1 MNLPAASAQAIPT
14 NATADGQES
23 FNLFELLDAA
33 VEQKWLIGSLTAV
46 GLALGIAGAQLATPI
61 YQASTTLHIES
72 KSDSDLSPLL
82 AGNSNNSTATEIE
95 ILRSRS
101 VIGEAVKRLQ
111 LDVKAS
117 PKYVPYV
124 GKWLSRNANGPS
136 KPGFLGMDGYV
147 SGNEALILGQVA
159 IPVDFSGTLTLR
171 LIDGGYMLLSAD
183 GKELGQGK
191 IGQQLSFDLQG
202 QPGSLTVNSATGMP
216 GAEFVLARLLPLDV
230 TQALQNQLRVAEV
243 RPNTGVINVS
253 LESTDQAQVSLILN
267 AISEVFVQQSTQRRA
282 AEAGK
287 SIAFLD
293 NLLPQI
299 RKEVDANEAKLN
311 QFRIQQGIFDLSLE
325 FQNLVQEGT
334 AQRLKLV
341 ELQQLRNEYNKRYT
355 PEHPAYQALSS
366 KIEELG
372 NQINQLDA
380 KASNL
385 PAVEQELLRLQRDF
399 KISDGIYTQLL
410 GNYQQLRLTKEG
422 KLGNVRVI
430 DPAILPLYPSKP
442 NKPGIV
448 GMAGGLGLALGLGLA
463 FLRQRQRSGI
473 RHSDE
478 LEHKLGLNVFA
489 TIPLSAAQQLLAE
502 QVQAK
507 QGGLQLLAAYK
518 PDDAAIESLRSLRT
532 TLQFAMLDAPN
543 NLVVMTG
550 PTPNVGKSFVSTNFA
565 AVLAAA
571 GKRVLLIDADM
582 RKGYIHSFLGLQRG
596 QGLSELVAGSLSLEQ
611 VLHREVQPGLDFIS
625 TGTLPP
631 NPAELLMSPATSQ
644 MLQSLGTQYDMVIID
659 TPPVLAVSDTAVLAQ
674 QAGTLFLLARA
685 EISTLAEVQEAVK
698 RLQQAG
704 TKPSGILFNGVDLS
718 KRRYGYGYGYGYGY
732 RYGRYQYRYQYR
744 NYDYGNKA

>member
-1 MNLPAASAQAIPT
+1 MNSPAAAAQAIP
-14 NATADGQES
+14 APAAADDQES
-23 FNLFELLDAA
+23 FNLLELLDAV
-33 VEQKWLIGSLTAV
+33 VEQKWLIGSLTAA
-46 GLALGIAGAQLATPI
+46 GLALGVAGAQLATPI
-61 YQASTTLHIES
+61 YQASTTLQIES
-72 KSDSDLSPLL
+72 KSDSNLSPML

-111 LDVKAS
+111 FDVKAS
-117 PKYVPYV
+117 PRYIPYV
-124 GKWLSRNANGPS
+124 GKWLARNASSPS
-136 KPGFLGMDGYV
+136 KPGFLGMGGYV
-147 SGNEALILGQVA
+147 SGNEALVLGQVEA
-159 IPVDFSGTLTLR
+159 PADFSGSLTLR
-171 LIDGGYMLLSAD
+171 LIDGGYLLLSTA
-183 GKELGQGK
+183 GQVLGQGQ

-202 QPGSLTVNSATGMP
+202 KPASLTVDSATGMP
-216 GAEFVLARLLPLDV
+216 GAEFVLTRLLPIDV

-243 RPNTGVINVS
+243 RAGTGVITAS
-253 LESTDQAQVSLILN
+253 LEGSDPHQVSRILN
-267 AISEVFVQQSTQRRA
+267 AISEVFVQQSVQRRA
-282 AEAGK
+282 AEAEK
-287 SIAFLD
+287 SISFLD

-311 QFRIQQGIFDLSLE
+311 QFRIQQGSFDLSMESQDL
-325 FQNLVQEGT
+325 LQEGA

-341 ELQQLRNEYNKRYT
+341 ELQQLRKEYDKRYT
-355 PEHPAYQALSS
+355 PEHPAYQALNN

-372 NQINQLDA
+372 SQINKLEA
-380 KASNL
+380 RARNL
-385 PAVEQELLRLQRDF
+385 PAVEQELLRLERDV

-410 GNYQQLRLTKEG
+410 NNYHQLRLTKEG
-422 KLGNVRVI
+422 KLGNVRVV
-430 DPAILPLYPSKP
+430 DPAIQPPYPSKP

-489 TIPLSAAQQLLAE
+489 TIPFSATQKLLAE
-502 QVQAK
+502 QLQAK
-507 QGGLQLLAAYK
+507 QGGLQLLAVHK

-543 NLVVMTG
+543 NLVVLTG

-582 RKGYIHSFLGLQRG
+582 RKGHIHSFLGLQRG

-644 MLQSLGTQYDMVIID
+644 MLQTLGTQYDIVIID

-685 EISTLAEVQEAVK
+685 ETSTLAEVQETVK

-704 TKPSGILFNGVDLS
+704 TRPSGILFNGIDLS
-718 KRRYGYGYGYGYGY
+718 KRRYGYGYGYK
-732 RYGRYQYRYQYR
+732 YGRYQYRYQYR
-744 NYDYGNKA
+744 NYEYDNKA

>member
-1 MNLPAASAQAIPT
+1 MNSPAAAAQAIP
-14 NATADGQES
+14 APAAADDQES
-23 FNLFELLDAA
+23 FNLLELLDAV
-33 VEQKWLIGSLTAV
+33 VEQKWLIGSLTAA
-46 GLALGIAGAQLATPI
+46 GLALGVAGAQLATPI
-61 YQASTTLHIES
+61 YQASTTLQIES
-72 KSDSDLSPLL
+72 KSDSNLSPML

-117 PKYVPYV
+117 PRYIPYV
-124 GKWLSRNANGPS
+124 GKWLARNASSPS
-136 KPGFLGMDGYV
+136 KPGFLGMGGYV
-147 SGNEALILGQVA
+147 SGNEALVLGQVEA
-159 IPVDFSGTLTLR
+159 PADFSGSLTLR
-171 LIDGGYMLLSAD
+171 LIDGGYLLLSTA
-183 GKELGQGK
+183 GQVLGQGQ

-202 QPGSLTVNSATGMP
+202 KPASLTVDSATGMP
-216 GAEFVLARLLPLDV
+216 GAEFVLTRLLPIDV

-243 RPNTGVINVS
+243 RAGTGVITAS
-253 LESTDQAQVSLILN
+253 LEGSDPHQVSRILN
-267 AISEVFVQQSTQRRA
+267 AISEVFVQQSVQRRA
-282 AEAGK
+282 AEAEK
-287 SIAFLD
+287 SISFLD

-311 QFRIQQGIFDLSLE
+311 QFRIQQGSFDLSMESQDL
-325 FQNLVQEGT
+325 LQEGA

-341 ELQQLRNEYNKRYT
+341 ELQQLRKEYDKRYT
-355 PEHPAYQALSS
+355 PEHPAYQALNN

-372 NQINQLDA
+372 SQINKLETRA
-380 KASNL
+380 RNL
-385 PAVEQELLRLQRDF
+385 PAVEQELLRLERDV

-410 GNYQQLRLTKEG
+410 NNYHQLRLTKEG
-422 KLGNVRVI
+422 KLGNVRVV
-430 DPAILPLYPSKP
+430 DPAIQPPYPSKP

-489 TIPLSAAQQLLAE
+489 TIPFSTTQKLLAE
-502 QVQAK
+502 QLQAK
-507 QGGLQLLAAYK
+507 QGGLQLLAVHK

-543 NLVVMTG
+543 NLVVLTG

-582 RKGYIHSFLGLQRG
+582 RKGHIHSFLGLQRG

-644 MLQSLGTQYDMVIID
+644 MLQTLGAQYDIVIID

-685 EISTLAEVQEAVK
+685 ETSTLAEVQETVK

-704 TKPSGILFNGVDLS
+704 TRPSGILFNGVDLS
-718 KRRYGYGYGYGYGY
+718 KRRYGYGYGYK
-732 RYGRYQYRYQYR
+732 YGRYQYRYQYR
-744 NYDYGNKA
+744 NYEYDNKA